1 MEANGEV
8 LGNRVLRR
16 GNLVW
21 LQMWFLSQP
30 CGMSPVYPYL
40 YKNSAARSA
49 DFEGEGRVRLD
60 FD

>member
-1 MEANGEV
+1 MEMNGEA

-16 GNLVW
+16 ANLVW
-21 LQMWFLSQP
+21 PQMWFLSLP
-30 CGMSPVYPYL
+30 CRMSPVYPYL

>member
-1 MEANGEV
+1 METNGEV

-30 CGMSPVYPYL
+30 CRMSPVYPYL